1 MRHFFG
7 STLQYID
14 TLFSVYCLCRAIQES
29 PAHMCKTCRHQMLE
43 HELEAHKWHHCPLC
57 HSPLILPN
65 SGAAGALKGDR

>member
-1 MRHFFG
+1 
-7 STLQYID
+7 
-14 TLFSVYCLCRAIQES
+14 
-29 PAHMCKTCRHQMLE
+29 MCKTCRHQMLE